1 MVRNNGN
8 NLSPVTGDENLSIFN
23 LLIMDK
29 IIIVVDDYA
38 LLIMHYFDALKP
50 QVHLE
55 TS

>member
-1 MVRNNGN
+1 MVIMETIC
-8 NLSPVTGDENLSIFN
+8 LQLATGDENLSIFN

-29 IIIVVDDYA
+29 IIIVVNDHA
-38 LLIMHYFDALKP
+38 LLITHYFDALKL